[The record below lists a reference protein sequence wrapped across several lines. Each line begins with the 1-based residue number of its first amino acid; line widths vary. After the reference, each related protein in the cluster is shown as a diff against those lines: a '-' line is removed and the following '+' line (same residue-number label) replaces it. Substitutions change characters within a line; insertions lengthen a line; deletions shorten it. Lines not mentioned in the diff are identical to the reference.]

1 MVIRN
6 NFHELIR
13 ICCIFKGGF
22 FGIGCIGYY
31 CVLMMSHFLSEKTG
45 CLIFDDNNAWVRFQS
60 SIFDMMHVLFA
71 KISNSDDYT
80 LILVYDMC
88 EVLWLIGSQV

>member
-1 MVIRN
+1 M
-6 NFHELIR
+6 
-13 ICCIFKGGF
+13 GF
-22 FGIGCIGYY
+22 LVLMYWIY

-45 CLIFDDNNAWVRFQS
+45 CLIFDDNNAWVRVQS

-71 KISNSDDYT
+71 KTSNSDDYT

-88 EVLWLIGSQV
+88 EVLWLIGRQV